1 MAHAGSLFMLCLRQF
16 AFPRNALMLFVC
28 TFDAIFEL
36 ATVLRELL
44 GYFVD
49 AAWIAPRGERR
60 IPLSF
65 PTNIAESNFSVHTG
79 ETQPLSEARIIELLT
94 WQNLFCIN

>member
-1 MAHAGSLFMLCLRQF
+1 MQFVHA
-16 AFPRNALMLFVC
+16 
-28 TFDAIFEL
+28 FDAIFEL

-60 IPLSF
+60 IPSQSKYRTAMPRGAVQANASTRML
-65 PTNIAESNFSVHTG
+65 PYEGPWHTCRGAEEYKGRYVRFG
-79 ETQPLSEARIIELLT
+79 
-94 WQNLFCIN
+94 

>member
-1 MAHAGSLFMLCLRQF
+1 MQFVHA
-16 AFPRNALMLFVC
+16 
-28 TFDAIFEL
+28 FDAIFEL

-65 PTNIAESNFSVHTG
+65 PTNIAESNFSVHTAV
-79 ETQPLSEARIIELLT
+79 QSPRAFRPRYRQLSFNAAVTRAKS
-94 WQNLFCIN
+94 

>member
-1 MAHAGSLFMLCLRQF
+1 MQFVHA
-16 AFPRNALMLFVC
+16 
-28 TFDAIFEL
+28 FDAIFEL

-60 IPLSF
+60 IPSQSKYRTAMPRGAVQANASTRMLPYEGLGTPAAAPRS
-65 PTNIAESNFSVHTG
+65 TKAAMSVLAEPSQESH
-79 ETQPLSEARIIELLT
+79 R
-94 WQNLFCIN
+94 